1 MNELNAILIGGAKR
15 CIVSWERLAFDE
27 RACKAGRG
35 VYKDVLT
42 QLQYNSILFGNLGYK
57 KCPKDLSWIE
67 MGIPVEDV
75 NKTEDLDT
83 NNITTRALF
92 IRDECTLGKILE
104 ISANFIKGGVE
115 RGNIINPE
123 SLSQKDS
130 KDIQFNMDH
139 NLEVGRNFTI
149 MSKMVYWDKNNLFIR
164 RLFNITPNIDKE
176 YFKAALSKFADVIRY
191 VKLENPYIIF
201 TAMIIDPDIVLNL
214 IREAEIEATN
224 VVCQRF
230 NTNRENIEELKIEVE
245 FIKIITLKLR
255 RLYNIYNRYGIAG
268 FNTHRENNDVLG
280 NVEYHILPQPFVNT
294 NTLINNARRDTIQYW
309 SQEVLAQPLSG
320 RQKDRVYANVD
331 RESCMFL
338 EEFKTNPDYESIY
351 KNLYLV
357 LDLIDESN
365 PELLVRSNKLVFSRS
380 FYVNPE
386 IFALYDREAKEYFA
400 IRILINPL
408 RVEYA
413 NIKLFDMVKYY
424 KDRYGLDTSIDQN
437 EVGDI
442 FSEPV
447 DVEFYN
453 NWMDEMEGI
462 QRQPVTPLPYIIPTP
477 QPNIP
482 ILNIPSPVPPV
493 TNQNTG
499 TIVYGFNESFVNT
512 P

>member
-1 MNELNAILIGGAKR
+1 MNELNAILIGGTKR

-35 VYKDVLT
+35 VYKDILT

-57 KCPKDLSWIE
+57 KCPKDISWIE
-67 MGIPVEDV
+67 MGIPVENV
-75 NKTEDLDT
+75 EKTVDIDT
-83 NNITTRALF
+83 SNITTRALF
-92 IRDECTLGKILE
+92 IREDCTLGKILE
-104 ISANFIKGGVE
+104 ISANFIRGGIQ

-123 SLSQKDS
+123 SLAQKDT
-130 KDIQFNMDH
+130 KDIQFNMEH
-139 NLEVGRNFTI
+139 NLEVGRNFSI

-164 RLFNITPNIDKE
+164 RLFNITPIADKE
-176 YFKAALSKFADVIRY
+176 YFKSALIKFNDVIRY

-201 TAMIIDPDIVLNL
+201 TAMLMDPDIVLNI
-214 IREAEIEATN
+214 IRSAEIEASN
-224 VVCQRF
+224 IICQRF
-230 NTNRENIEELKIEVE
+230 NTNRESVDELKIEVE
-245 FIKIITLKLR
+245 FIKIITTKLR

-268 FNTHRENNDVLG
+268 FNTHRETNSITG
-280 NVEYHILPQPFVNT
+280 NVIYNILPQQVTNT
-294 NTLINNARRDTIQYW
+294 NTLINNARRDIIQYW
-309 SQEVLAQPLSG
+309 SQEVLTQPLSG
-320 RQKDRVYANVD
+320 RQKDRVYANVEK
-331 RESCMFL
+331 ESCLFL
-338 EEFKTNPDYESIY
+338 EELKASPDYESMY

-365 PELLVRSNKLVFSRS
+365 PELLVRNNRLVLSKS
-380 FYVNPE
+380 FYINPE

-413 NIKLFDMVKYY
+413 KIKLFDMVKYY
-424 KDRYGLDTSIDQN
+424 KERFNIDTALDQT

-462 QRQPVTPLPYIIPTP
+462 QRQTNPPYTVPSP
-477 QPNIP
+477 QPP
-482 ILNIPSPVPPV
+482 IITNIPSPVPP
-493 TNQNTG
+493 TNTQNTG
-499 TIVYGFNESFVNT
+499 TIVYGFNQSFVNT